1 MAGQR
6 REQRKTERFHQIP
19 IFGNLSGPEVG
30 RILRICEET
39 SVPQG
44 TPVFRPGDPT
54 DGFYI
59 ILEGRVDIRIPPKEG
74 SKDPTTIAT
83 LGQRSVFGEMS
94 FLNLRNRSAWAVAA
108 EDCRLQRVKGPEFYA
123 LTEQGDT
130 AAFKVIYNFA
140 KLIAERLRLVEEELL
155 NALDSVSPEK
165 RQAKL
170 AELQQFR
177 KSLYTDW
184 SF

>member
-1 MAGQR
+1 MAGAR

-30 RILRICEET
+30 QVLRICEEVT
-39 SVPQG
+39 VPAD
-44 TPVFRPGDPT
+44 TPVFSPGDQA

-59 ILEGRVDIRIPPKEG
+59 INEGRVEIRIPATDGKA
-74 SKDPTTIAT
+74 PTTIAT

-94 FLNLRNRSAWAVAA
+94 FLNLRKRSAWAVALT
-108 EDCRLQRVKGPEFYA
+108 ETRLNRIKGQEFYA
-123 LTEQGDT
+123 LLEKGDV
-130 AAFKVIYNFA
+130 AAYKVIYNFA

-165 RQAKL
+165 REAKL

-177 KSLYTDW
+177 QSLYTDW

>member
-1 MAGQR
+1 MASKR

-30 RILRICEET
+30 QVLRICEE
-39 SVPQG
+39 VVYPAG
-44 TPVFRPGDPT
+44 TPVFSPGDAT

-59 ILEGRVDIRIPPKEG
+59 ILEGRVEIRIPASEG
-74 SKDPTTIAT
+74 QSPTTIAT

-94 FLNLRNRSAWAVAA
+94 FLNLRKRSAWAVPV
-108 EDCRLQRVKGPEFYA
+108 EETRLNRIKGKEFYD
-123 LTEQGDT
+123 LVERGDV
-130 AAFKVIYNFA
+130 AAYKVIYNFA

-165 RQAKL
+165 REAKL

-177 KSLYTDW
+177 QSLYTDW